1 MKRTECLLRLLLCLR
16 IAGRPRSSSPVVLE
30 LGVPDAAFAAA
41 LLRAVAGPG
50 LASVSISV
58 REAADSAS
66 IAALTAAPG
75 AAQQLTGLDL
85 EFRAA
90 PTAED
95 VAVLAACGSLKRLH
109 VSCKCPRAPQ
119 GLLDWTPWL
128 ALRELE
134 HLHLHVNPAW
144 RAPLQPAAVAAM
156 AAAWPRL
163 SHLHLRLS
171 PSDNATHALQR
182 LAGFKALKSLSLT
195 WLGQAG
201 PAAGAAGAAA
211 RGRRSSSLE
220 SAAFNLAYLPPGL
233 QELNLTSISN
243 VRLGLPPP
251 PQRQQQQAMPA
262 VAVPFAPP
270 RPFVAMSVS
279 PAAPALPNL
288 HSLVLDGNFGVS
300 DDLLGSLLAH
310 APQLYSLNLVLAGRQ
325 TLTSHGLQ
333 AALSASAAAASASW
347 GVSKG
352 LGSLSI
358 SDYREAPLSLSQASL
373 AGLAGAGLSRLHH
386 LKLSTPDVVHSELL
400 PAVFAGFTKLRR
412 LDLVGCQDQAA
423 AALSAVLP
431 LCCIK
436 PTPEW
441 AADSP
446 AAVAAVVAAAA
457 AAAANAGPAAGMEVD
472 AIAAGV

>member
-1 MKRTECLLRLLLCLR
+1 M
-16 IAGRPRSSSPVVLE
+16 
-30 LGVPDAAFAAA
+30 PDAAFAAA

-128 ALRELE
+128 ALRQLE
-134 HLHLHVNPAW
+134 HLHLHINPAW

-171 PSDNATHALQR
+171 PSDNATHALHQ
-182 LAGFKALKSLSLT
+182 LAGLKALKSLSLT

-233 QELNLTSISN
+233 QELNLTSIST

-251 PQRQQQQAMPA
+251 PQRQQQQQQPMPA

-270 RPFVAMSVS
+270 RPFVAMSMA
-279 PAAPALPNL
+279 PAAPVLPNL

-300 DDLLGSLLAH
+300 DELLGSLLAH

-436 PTPEW
+436 PTAEW

-446 AAVAAVVAAAA
+446 AAVAAVAAAA
-457 AAAANAGPAAGMEVD
+457 AAAAADAAPAAGMEVD
-472 AIAAGV
+472 AVAVAAGV